1 MNRLESLPMNSDV
14 LAANEPFALDN
25 PRALDGVL
33 TRRMLAFV
41 IDYLIVGA
49 LTVALAI
56 AVFLLGIITLGAG
69 WLLFF
74 VFGPATVL
82 IVLTYIWRTMG
93 GPDQAT
99 VGMKMMG
106 LKIYRMNGT
115 PIDGMTAVVHSVL
128 FWAGNVLL
136 TPLILLATLFTDYK
150 RTVHD
155 LLLGTVVLRDSV

>member
-1 MNRLESLPMNSDV
+1 MNSDV
-14 LAANEPFALDN
+14 LVSSGSFALDN

-49 LTVALAI
+49 LTVALAV
-56 AVFLLGIITLGAG
+56 AFFLLGVVTLGAG

-82 IVLTYIWRTMG
+82 IILTYIWRTMG

-106 LKIYRMNGT
+106 IKIYRMDGS

-155 LLLGTVVLRDSV
+155 LLLGTVVLRDRV

>member
-1 MNRLESLPMNSDV
+1 MNTDV
-14 LAANEPFALDN
+14 LTLAAHFALDD

-33 TRRMLAFV
+33 TRRMMAFV

-49 LTVALAI
+49 LTIALAI
-56 AVFLLGIITLGAG
+56 AFFLLGVITLGAG

-93 GPDQAT
+93 GPYQAT
-99 VGMKMMG
+99 VGMRMMG
-106 LKIYRMNGT
+106 LKIYRMDGS

-128 FWAGNVLL
+128 FWAGNVVL

-155 LLLGTVVLRDSV
+155 LLLGTVVLRDNA

>member
-1 MNRLESLPMNSDV
+1 MNGDAIYSSD
-14 LAANEPFALDN
+14 AFAPDD

-33 TRRMLAFV
+33 TRRVLAFL
-41 IDYLIVGA
+41 IDYFIIIA
-49 LTVALAI
+49 LTVALALV
-56 AVFLLGIITLGAG
+56 VFLLGVVTLGAG

-74 VFGPATVL
+74 IFGPASVL
-82 IVLTYIWRTMG
+82 IVLAYIWLTMG

-99 VGMKMMG
+99 IGMKMMG
-106 LKIYRMNGT
+106 LRIYRMDGS

-136 TPLILLATLFTDYK
+136 TPLILLATLFTDHR

-155 LLLGTVVLRDSV
+155 LLLGTIVLRTRD